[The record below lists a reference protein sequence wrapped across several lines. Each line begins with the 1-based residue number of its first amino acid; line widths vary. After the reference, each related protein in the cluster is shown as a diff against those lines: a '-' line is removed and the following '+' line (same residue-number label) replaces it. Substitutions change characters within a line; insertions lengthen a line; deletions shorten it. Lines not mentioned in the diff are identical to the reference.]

1 MSSAADRLSFA
12 HRLGLF
18 GDAIALRLPD
28 HSTISYRQLAKLAD
42 QYSST
47 LNKVVPAHS
56 LLALRFSSTLSAVVA
71 YLAALRCGKAVLL
84 LAPDLADSQT
94 VALVERLQI
103 AAVIQSS
110 GEIQLTSN
118 QHTACQQKVR
128 PDCALLLSTSGSS
141 GSPKSVML
149 SLQNIEANARA
160 ICDYLPIESTDT
172 AITALPLHYSYGLS
186 VLNSHLY
193 QGASILLTEAPL
205 MSKDF
210 WQQTRDF
217 NITSLQGVPFSYQL
231 YRQLRLERM
240 PRPALRYL
248 TQAGGKLNSSL
259 TDYVQQL
266 SSTLQKPVYLMYGQT
281 EATARIAYLPP
292 NLIQQYADCI
302 GKPIPGGELLLRDPG
317 TKNLITED
325 FTEGELCYRGPNVM
339 LGYASCADDLTSHTV
354 LTELSTGDLAERLP
368 NGLYRIVGRLSRF
381 LKIQGKRLQLDH
393 LEQQLSVLTDPVCC
407 AGTDDLLVVAY
418 TQQEPALTEQIQQLL
433 REQLQL
439 HPALYKVLQ
448 LDTLPVLSNGKADYQ
463 ALLLLATESSHAN

>member
-1 MSSAADRLSFA
+1 MSSATDKLSFA
-12 HRLGLF
+12 HRLELF

-47 LNKVVPAHS
+47 LNKVVPSHS

-71 YLAALRCGKAVLL
+71 YLAALRCGKALLL
-84 LAPDLADSQT
+84 LAPDLGESQT
-94 VALVERLQI
+94 LALVERLQI

-110 GEIQLTSN
+110 GEIQLTG
-118 QHTACQQKVR
+118 CQQKVR
-128 PDCALLLSTSGSS
+128 PDCVLLLSTSGSS

-149 SLQNIEANARA
+149 SLQNIETNARA

-217 NITSLQGVPFSYQL
+217 NISSLHGVPFSYQL

-292 NLIQQYADCI
+292 KLIQQYADCI
-302 GKPIPGGELLLRDPG
+302 GKAIPGGELLLRDPV
-317 TKNLITED
+317 TKELITAD

-339 LGYASCADDLTSHTV
+339 LGYASCADDLTSTGV
-354 LTELSTGDLAERLP
+354 LTELSTGDLAVRLP

-418 TQQEPALTEQIQQLL
+418 TEQAPELTEQIQQLL

-439 HPALYKVLQ
+439 HPALYKLLR

-463 ALLLLATESSHAN
+463 ALLLLATESSNAN

>member
-1 MSSAADRLSFA
+1 MSSFADRLEQ
-12 HRLGLF
+12 F
-18 GDAIALRLPD
+18 GEAIALRLPD
-28 HSTISYRQLAKLAD
+28 GTNISYLELAKIVD
-42 QYSST
+42 QYSAT
-47 LNKVVPAHS
+47 LNKLLPEHF

-71 YLAALRCGKAVLL
+71 YLAALRSGKALLL
-84 LAPDLADSQT
+84 LAPDLSDSHSL
-94 VALVERLQI
+94 ALVERLQI

-110 GEIQLTSN
+110 GEIQLTGH
-118 QHTACQQKVR
+118 QHLVR

-149 SLQNIEANARA
+149 SLENIEANARA
-160 ICDYLPIESTDT
+160 ICAYLPIESTDT

-186 VLNSHLY
+186 VLNSHLFK
-193 QGASILLTEAPL
+193 GASILLTEAPL
-205 MSKDF
+205 MSKEF

-217 NITSLQGVPFSYQL
+217 HISSLHGVPFSYQL

-266 SSTLQKPVYLMYGQT
+266 ASSLQKPVYLMYGQT

-292 NLIQQYADCI
+292 ELIQQHADCI
-302 GKPIPGGELLLRDPG
+302 GVAIPEGELLLRDPV
-317 TKNLITED
+317 TKALIID
-325 FTEGELCYRGPNVM
+325 DLLEGELCYRGPNVM
-339 LGYASCADDLTSHTV
+339 LGYANCADDLTSSSA
-354 LTELSTGDLAERLP
+354 LTELNTGDLAERLP

-393 LEQQLSVLTDPVCC
+393 LEQQLCALVDPVCC
-407 AGTDDLLVVAY
+407 TGNDDLLVVAY
-418 TQQEPALTEQIQQLL
+418 TQQEPALAEQIQLLL

-448 LDTLPVLSNGKADYQ
+448 LPTLPRLSNGKADYQ
-463 ALLLLATESSHAN
+463 ALLQLAMGSHHAG

>member
-1 MSSAADRLSFA
+1 MKGLSFA
-12 HRLGLF
+12 HRLELF

-28 HSTISYRQLAKLAD
+28 HSTISYLQLAKLAD

-71 YLAALRCGKAVLL
+71 YLAALRCGKALLL

-94 VALVERLQI
+94 LALVERLQI

-110 GEIQLTSN
+110 GEIQLT
-118 QHTACQQKVR
+118 ACQQKVR
-128 PDCALLLSTSGSS
+128 SDCALLLSTSGSS

-266 SSTLQKPVYLMYGQT
+266 SITLQKPVYLMYGQT

-292 NLIQQYADCI
+292 KLIQQYADCI
-302 GKPIPGGELLLRDPG
+302 GKAIPGGELLLRDPG

-339 LGYASCADDLTSHTV
+339 LGYASCADDLTSTGV

-418 TQQEPALTEQIQQLL
+418 TQQEPALAEQIQQLL

-439 HPALYKVLQ
+439 HPALYKILQ
-448 LDTLPVLSNGKADYQ
+448 LDVLPVLSNGKADYQ
-463 ALLLLATESSHAN
+463 ALLQLATESSHAN

>member
-1 MSSAADRLSFA
+1 MSSFANRLEQ
-12 HRLGLF
+12 F
-18 GDAIALRLPD
+18 GEAIALRLPD
-28 HSTISYRQLAKLAD
+28 HSTISYLQLAKLAD
-42 QYSST
+42 QYSAT
-47 LNKVVPAHS
+47 LNKLLPEHS
-56 LLALRFSSTLSAVVA
+56 LLALRFSSTLAAVVA
-71 YLAALRCGKAVLL
+71 YLAALRSGKALLL
-84 LAPDLADSQT
+84 LAPDLGDSQT
-94 VALVERLQI
+94 LALVERLQI
-103 AAVIQSS
+103 AALIQSS
-110 GEIQLTSN
+110 GEIQLTAH
-118 QHTACQQKVR
+118 QHQVR

-149 SLQNIEANARA
+149 SRENIEANARA
-160 ICDYLPIESTDT
+160 ICAYLPIEPTDT

-193 QGASILLTEAPL
+193 KGASILLTEAPL

-217 NITSLQGVPFSYQL
+217 HISSLHGVPFSYQL

-266 SSTLQKPVYLMYGQT
+266 ASSLQKPVYLMYGQT

-292 NLIQQYADCI
+292 EFIQQYADCI
-302 GKPIPGGELLLRDPG
+302 GVAIPEGELLLRHPV
-317 TKNLITED
+317 TKALITGD
-325 FTEGELCYRGPNVM
+325 LREGELCYRGPNVM
-339 LGYASCADDLTSHTV
+339 LGYASCADDLTSRTV

-393 LEQQLSVLTDPVCC
+393 LEQQLSALVDPVCC
-407 AGTDDLLVVAY
+407 TGNDELLVVAY
-418 TQQEPALTEQIQQLL
+418 TQQEPALAEQLQQLL

-448 LDTLPVLSNGKADYQ
+448 LDALPALSNGKADYQ
-463 ALLLLATESSHAN
+463 ALLQLAMGSHHAG

>member
-1 MSSAADRLSFA
+1 MKGLSFA
-12 HRLGLF
+12 HRLELF

-28 HSTISYRQLAKLAD
+28 HSTISYLQLAKLAD

-71 YLAALRCGKAVLL
+71 YLAALRCGKALLL

-94 VALVERLQI
+94 LALVERLQI

-110 GEIQLTSN
+110 GEIQLT
-118 QHTACQQKVR
+118 ACQQKVR
-128 PDCALLLSTSGSS
+128 SDCALLLSTSGSS

-266 SSTLQKPVYLMYGQT
+266 SITLQKPVYLMYGQT

-292 NLIQQYADCI
+292 KLIQQYADCI
-302 GKPIPGGELLLRDPG
+302 GKAIPGGELLLRDPG

-339 LGYASCADDLTSHTV
+339 LGYASCADDLTSTGV

-418 TQQEPALTEQIQQLL
+418 TQQEPALAEQIQLLL

-439 HPALYKVLQ
+439 HPALYKILQ
-448 LDTLPVLSNGKADYQ
+448 LDALPVLSNGKADYQ
-463 ALLLLATESSHAN
+463 ALLQLATESSHAN

>member
-1 MSSAADRLSFA
+1 MSSATDKLSFA
-12 HRLGLF
+12 HRLELF

-47 LNKVVPAHS
+47 LNKVVPSHS

-71 YLAALRCGKAVLL
+71 YLAALRCGKALLL
-84 LAPDLADSQT
+84 LAPDLGESQT
-94 VALVERLQI
+94 LALVERLQI

-110 GEIQLTSN
+110 GEIQLTG
-118 QHTACQQKVR
+118 CQQKVR
-128 PDCALLLSTSGSS
+128 PDCVLLLSTSGSS

-217 NITSLQGVPFSYQL
+217 NISSLHGVPFSYQL

-292 NLIQQYADCI
+292 KLIQQYADCI
-302 GKPIPGGELLLRDPG
+302 GKAIPGGELLLRDPV
-317 TKNLITED
+317 TKELITAD

-339 LGYASCADDLTSHTV
+339 LGYASYADDLTSTSV
-354 LTELSTGDLAERLP
+354 LTELNTGDLAERLP
-368 NGLYRIVGRLSRF
+368 NGLYRIAGRLSRF
-381 LKIQGKRLQLDH
+381 LKLQGKRLQLDH
-393 LEQQLSVLTDPVCC
+393 LEQQLAVFTDPVCC

-418 TQQEPALTEQIQQLL
+418 TAVKPELKEQIQQYL

-439 HPALYKVLQ
+439 HPALFKVFQ
-448 LDTLPVLSNGKADYQ
+448 LDALPVLSNGKADYQ
-463 ALLLLATESSHAN
+463 ALLLLATEGSHAN

>member
-1 MSSAADRLSFA
+1 
-12 HRLGLF
+12 
-18 GDAIALRLPD
+18 
-28 HSTISYRQLAKLAD
+28 
-42 QYSST
+42 
-47 LNKVVPAHS
+47 

-71 YLAALRCGKAVLL
+71 YLAALRSGKALLL

-94 VALVERLQI
+94 LALVERLQI

-110 GEIQLTSN
+110 GEIQLSAC
-118 QHTACQQKVR
+118 QHTSCQQKVR
-128 PDCALLLSTSGSS
+128 SDCALLLSTSGSS

-217 NITSLQGVPFSYQL
+217 HISSLHGVPFSYQL

-302 GKPIPGGELLLRDPG
+302 GKPIPGGELLLRNPM
-317 TKNLITED
+317 TKELINED

-339 LGYASCADDLTSHTV
+339 LGYASCAEDLTSHTV

-393 LEQQLSVLTDPVCC
+393 LEQQLCALTEPLCC
-407 AGTDDLLVVAY
+407 TGTDDLLVLAY
-418 TQQEPALTEQIQQLL
+418 TEPSPDIEEQLHNYL

-439 HPALYKVLQ
+439 HPALFKVLQ
-448 LDTLPVLSNGKADYQ
+448 LPSLPQLANGKVDYQ
-463 ALLLLATESSHAN
+463 ALLQQATEALHAD

>member
-1 MSSAADRLSFA
+1 MSSATDKLSFA
-12 HRLGLF
+12 HRLELF
-18 GDAIALRLPD
+18 GDAIALSLPD

-47 LNKVVPAHS
+47 LNKVVPSHS

-71 YLAALRCGKAVLL
+71 YLAALRCGKALLL
-84 LAPDLADSQT
+84 LAPDLGESQT
-94 VALVERLQI
+94 LALVERLQI

-110 GEIQLTSN
+110 GEIQLTG
-118 QHTACQQKVR
+118 CQQKVR
-128 PDCALLLSTSGSS
+128 PDCVLLLSTSGSS

-149 SLQNIEANARA
+149 SLQNIETNARA

-217 NITSLQGVPFSYQL
+217 NISSLHGVPFSYQL

-292 NLIQQYADCI
+292 KLIQQYADCI
-302 GKPIPGGELLLRDPG
+302 GKAIPGGELLLRDPV
-317 TKNLITED
+317 TKELITAD

-339 LGYASCADDLTSHTV
+339 LGYASCADDLTSTSV
-354 LTELSTGDLAERLP
+354 LTELNTGDLAERLP
-368 NGLYRIVGRLSRF
+368 NGLYRIAGRLSRF
-381 LKIQGKRLQLDH
+381 LKLQGKRLQLDH

-418 TQQEPALTEQIQQLL
+418 TEQAPELTEQIQQLL

-439 HPALYKVLQ
+439 HPALYKLLR

-463 ALLLLATESSHAN
+463 ALLLLATESSNAN

>member
-1 MSSAADRLSFA
+1 MSSFADRLEQ
-12 HRLGLF
+12 F
-18 GDAIALRLPD
+18 GESIALRLPD
-28 HSTISYRQLAKLAD
+28 GTNISYLQLAKLAD
-42 QYSST
+42 QYSTT

-56 LLALRFSSTLSAVVA
+56 LLALRFSSSLSAVVA
-71 YLAALRCGKAVLL
+71 YLAALRSGKAVLL
-84 LAPDLADSQT
+84 LAPDLGDNQT
-94 VALVERLQI
+94 LALVERLQI

-110 GEIQLTSN
+110 GDIQLTGLN
-118 QHTACQQKVR
+118 HQVR
-128 PDCALLLSTSGSS
+128 SDCALLLSTSGSS

-149 SLQNIEANARA
+149 SLENIEANARA
-160 ICDYLPIESTDT
+160 ICAYLPIEPTDT

-186 VLNSHLY
+186 VLNSHLFK
-193 QGASILLTEAPL
+193 GASIVLTEAPL

-266 SSTLQKPVYLMYGQT
+266 ATSLQKPVYLMYGQT

-292 NLIQQYADCI
+292 DLIQDYADCI
-302 GKPIPGGELLLRDPG
+302 GKPIPEGQLLLRDPLSK
-317 TKNLITED
+317 TLITED
-325 FTEGELCYRGPNVM
+325 MVQGELCYRGPNVM
-339 LGYASCADDLTSHTV
+339 LGYASCADDLTSTGV

-381 LKIQGKRLQLDH
+381 LKVQGKRLQLDH
-393 LEQQLSVLTDPVCC
+393 LEQQLSTLVESVCC
-407 AGTDDLLVVAY
+407 AGTDNLLVVAY
-418 TQQEPALTEQIQQLL
+418 TAHSPDLKEQIQQHL

-448 LDTLPVLSNGKADYQ
+448 LPTLPTLSNGKADYQ
-463 ALLLLATESSHAN
+463 ALLQLAQEHHHAG

>member
-1 MSSAADRLSFA
+1 MKGLSFA
-12 HRLGLF
+12 HRLELF

-28 HSTISYRQLAKLAD
+28 HSTISYLQLAKLAD
-42 QYSST
+42 QYSRT

-71 YLAALRCGKAVLL
+71 YLAALRCGKALLL

-94 VALVERLQI
+94 LALVERLQI

-110 GEIQLTSN
+110 GEIQLT
-118 QHTACQQKVR
+118 ACQQKVR
-128 PDCALLLSTSGSS
+128 SDCALLLSTSGSS

-217 NITSLQGVPFSYQL
+217 HISSLQGVPFSYQL

-292 NLIQQYADCI
+292 KLIQQYADCI
-302 GKPIPGGELLLRDPG
+302 GKAIPGGELLLRDPD

-339 LGYASCADDLTSHTV
+339 LGYASCADDLTSTSV

-418 TQQEPALTEQIQQLL
+418 TQQEPTLTEQIQQLL

-439 HPALYKVLQ
+439 HPALYKILQ
-448 LDTLPVLSNGKADYQ
+448 LDALPVLSNGKADYQ
-463 ALLLLATESSHAN
+463 ALLLLVTESSHAN

>member
-1 MSSAADRLSFA
+1 MKGLSFA
-12 HRLGLF
+12 HRLELF

-28 HSTISYRQLAKLAD
+28 NSTVSYLQLAKLAD
-42 QYSST
+42 QYSTT
-47 LNKVVPAHS
+47 LNKVVPKHS
-56 LLALRFSSTLSAVVA
+56 LLALRFSSTLSAVIA
-71 YLAALRCGKAVLL
+71 YLAALRSGKALLL
-84 LAPDLADSQT
+84 LAPDLGDSQT
-94 VALVERLQI
+94 LALMERLQI
-103 AAVIQSS
+103 AALIQSS
-110 GEIQLTSN
+110 GEIQLS
-118 QHTACQQKVR
+118 AYKQKVR

-160 ICDYLPIESTDT
+160 ICDYLPIENTDT

-217 NITSLQGVPFSYQL
+217 QISSLHGVPFSYQL

-292 NLIQQYADCI
+292 KLIQQYADCI
-302 GKPIPGGELLLRDPG
+302 GKPIPGGELLLRDPI
-317 TKNLITED
+317 TKNLINED

-339 LGYASCADDLTSHTV
+339 LGYASCADDLTSTGV

-418 TQQEPALTEQIQQLL
+418 TQQEPALTEQIQQVL

-448 LDTLPVLSNGKADYQ
+448 LDALPVLSNGKADYQ
-463 ALLLLATESSHAN
+463 ALLQLAMENSHAD

>member
-1 MSSAADRLSFA
+1 MSSATDNLSFA
-12 HRLGLF
+12 HRLELF

-47 LNKVVPAHS
+47 LNKVVPSHS

-71 YLAALRCGKAVLL
+71 YLAALRCGKALLL
-84 LAPDLADSQT
+84 LAPDLGESQT
-94 VALVERLQI
+94 LALVERLQI

-110 GEIQLTSN
+110 GEIQLTG
-118 QHTACQQKVR
+118 CQQKVR
-128 PDCALLLSTSGSS
+128 PDCVLLLSTSGSS

-149 SLQNIEANARA
+149 SLQNIETNARA

-217 NITSLQGVPFSYQL
+217 NISSLHGVPFSYQL

-292 NLIQQYADCI
+292 KLIQQYADCI
-302 GKPIPGGELLLRDPG
+302 GKAIPGGELLLRDPV
-317 TKNLITED
+317 TKELITAD

-339 LGYASCADDLTSHTV
+339 LGYASCADDLTSTGV
-354 LTELSTGDLAERLP
+354 LTELSTGDLAVRLP

-418 TQQEPALTEQIQQLL
+418 TEQAPELTEQIQQLL

-439 HPALYKVLQ
+439 HPALYKLLR

-463 ALLLLATESSHAN
+463 ALLLLATESSNAN

>member
-1 MSSAADRLSFA
+1 MKGLSFA
-12 HRLGLF
+12 HRLELF

-28 HSTISYRQLAKLAD
+28 GSNISYRQLAQQAD

-56 LLALRFSSTLSAVVA
+56 LLALRFSSTLAAVVV
-71 YLAALRCGKAVLL
+71 YLAALRSGKALLL
-84 LAPDLADSQT
+84 LAPDLGDSQT
-94 VALVERLQI
+94 LALVERLHI

-110 GEIQLTSN
+110 GEIQLT
-118 QHTACQQKVR
+118 ACQQKVR
-128 PDCALLLSTSGSS
+128 SDCALLLSTSGSS

-149 SLQNIEANARA
+149 SLQNIEANARS

-205 MSKDF
+205 MSKEF

-292 NLIQQYADCI
+292 KLIQQHAYCI
-302 GKPIPGGELLLRDPG
+302 GKAIPGGELLLRDPG
-317 TKNLITED
+317 TKNLIIED

-339 LGYASCADDLTSHTV
+339 LGYASCADDLTSTSV
-354 LTELSTGDLAERLP
+354 LAELSTGDLAERLP

-407 AGTDDLLVVAY
+407 TGNDDLLVVAH
-418 TQQEPALTEQIQQLL
+418 TQQEPELTAQIQQVL

-439 HPALYKVLQ
+439 HPALYKILQ
-448 LDTLPVLSNGKADYQ
+448 LDALPVLSNGKADYQ
-463 ALLLLATESSHAN
+463 ALLLLATEGSHAN

>member
-1 MSSAADRLSFA
+1 MSSATDKLSFA
-12 HRLGLF
+12 HRLELF

-47 LNKVVPAHS
+47 LNKVVPSHS

-71 YLAALRCGKAVLL
+71 YLAALRCGKALLL
-84 LAPDLADSQT
+84 LAPDLGESQT
-94 VALVERLQI
+94 LALVERLQI

-110 GEIQLTSN
+110 GEIQLTG
-118 QHTACQQKVR
+118 CQQKVR
-128 PDCALLLSTSGSS
+128 PDCVLLLSTSGSS

-217 NITSLQGVPFSYQL
+217 NISSLHGVPFSYQL

-292 NLIQQYADCI
+292 KLIQQYADCI
-302 GKPIPGGELLLRDPG
+302 GKAIPGGELLLRDPV
-317 TKNLITED
+317 TKELITAD

-339 LGYASCADDLTSHTV
+339 LGYASCADDLTSTSV
-354 LTELSTGDLAERLP
+354 LTELNTGDLAERLP
-368 NGLYRIVGRLSRF
+368 NGLYRIAGRLSRF
-381 LKIQGKRLQLDH
+381 LKLQGKRLQLDH
-393 LEQQLSVLTDPVCC
+393 LEQQLAVFTDPVCC

-418 TQQEPALTEQIQQLL
+418 TAVKPELKEQIQQYL

-439 HPALYKVLQ
+439 HPALFKVFQ
-448 LDTLPVLSNGKADYQ
+448 LDALPVLSNGKADYQ
-463 ALLLLATESSHAN
+463 ALLLLATEGSHAN

>member
-1 MSSAADRLSFA
+1 MSSFADRLEQ
-12 HRLGLF
+12 F
-18 GDAIALRLPD
+18 GESIALRLPD
-28 HSTISYRQLAKLAD
+28 GTNISYLQLAKLAD
-42 QYSST
+42 QYSTT

-56 LLALRFSSTLSAVVA
+56 LLALRFSSSLSAVVA
-71 YLAALRCGKAVLL
+71 YLAALRSGKAVLL
-84 LAPDLADSQT
+84 LAPDLGDNQT
-94 VALVERLQI
+94 LALVERLQI

-110 GEIQLTSN
+110 GDIQLTGLN
-118 QHTACQQKVR
+118 HQVR
-128 PDCALLLSTSGSS
+128 SDCALLLSTSGSS

-149 SLQNIEANARA
+149 SLENIEANARA
-160 ICDYLPIESTDT
+160 ICAYLPIEPTDT

-186 VLNSHLY
+186 VLNSHLFK
-193 QGASILLTEAPL
+193 GASIVLTEAPL

-266 SSTLQKPVYLMYGQT
+266 ATSLQKPVYLMYGQT

-292 NLIQQYADCI
+292 ELIQDYAGCI
-302 GKPIPGGELLLRDPG
+302 GKPIPEGELLLRDPI
-317 TKNLITED
+317 TKELITAD
-325 FTEGELCYRGPNVM
+325 FTEGELCYLGPNVM
-339 LGYASCADDLTSHTV
+339 LGYASCADDLTSTGV

-393 LEQQLSVLTDPVCC
+393 LEQQLSTLVESVCC

-418 TQQEPALTEQIQQLL
+418 TAHSPDLKEQIQQHL

-448 LDTLPVLSNGKADYQ
+448 LPTLPTLSNGKADYQ
-463 ALLLLATESSHAN
+463 ALLQLAQEHHHAG

>member
-1 MSSAADRLSFA
+1 MSSATDNLSFA
-12 HRLGLF
+12 HRLELF

-47 LNKVVPAHS
+47 LNKVVPSHS

-71 YLAALRCGKAVLL
+71 YLAALRCGKALLL
-84 LAPDLADSQT
+84 LAPDLGESQT
-94 VALVERLQI
+94 LALVERLQI

-110 GEIQLTSN
+110 GEIQLTG
-118 QHTACQQKVR
+118 CQQKVR
-128 PDCALLLSTSGSS
+128 PDCVLLLSTSGSS

-217 NITSLQGVPFSYQL
+217 NISSLHGVPFSYQL

-292 NLIQQYADCI
+292 KLIQQYADCI
-302 GKPIPGGELLLRDPG
+302 GKAIPGGELLLRDPV
-317 TKNLITED
+317 TKELITAD

-339 LGYASCADDLTSHTV
+339 LGYASCADDLTSTSV
-354 LTELSTGDLAERLP
+354 LTELNTGDLAERLP
-368 NGLYRIVGRLSRF
+368 NGLYRIAGRLSRF
-381 LKIQGKRLQLDH
+381 LKLQGKRLQLDH
-393 LEQQLSVLTDPVCC
+393 LEQQLAVFTDPVCC

-418 TQQEPALTEQIQQLL
+418 TAVKPELKEQIQQYL

-439 HPALYKVLQ
+439 HPALFKVFQ
-448 LDTLPVLSNGKADYQ
+448 LDALPVLSNGKADYQ
-463 ALLLLATESSHAN
+463 ALLLLATEGSHAN